1 MAAGWHVAGW
11 SVGVH
16 GHTVSMFAFGISL
29 PHMFQESVADAWI
42 GVAGPF
48 YAWIGVAG
56 CTNNQPRRVIRT
68 PSRGHLCRPCLPVGR
83 R

>member
-1 MAAGWHVAGW
+1 MAAGWHVAGG

-16 GHTVSMFAFGISL
+16 GRTVSMFAFGISL
-29 PHMFQESVADAWI
+29 PHMFQESVADACI

-56 CTNNQPRRVIRT
+56 CTNNQPRRVIRI
-68 PSRGHLCRPCLPVGR
+68 PSRGHLCRPCLLVGGR
-83 R
+83 